1 MVIPSSQY
9 AGPQPPPPLTLL
21 SLSVAL
27 VLDDK
32 NKLVICNNYPSV
44 SSTGDGYYRIETFTF
59 QPTTTLFI
67 APVASQP
74 TVMKYLDSSSGYE
87 EQWKELSVSGSTS
100 VGVVFDVT
108 GLDVGNYPYQLAS
121 TPEQLRENH
130 HNRERRKMQAKINK
144 TEIDDPELSVFSI
157 GRGSQVYSST
167 RFLTSPESQK
177 PKREKRFDNYGNV
190 IKTIDTQGYETDND
204 YDVRNKL
211 VQTTY
216 PEVPVNNKN
225 GTYSKMRPTTKR
237 GYNERGVKIGRTD
250 GNNHTTGFVVDEN
263 GQPLKKILP
272 DGTVIEQKTFNAL
285 QQMIV
290 FTDSRGK
297 EYAFK
302 FDRRNN
308 IVWRQTPM
316 KFVEQFWYNEAGF
329 LGSVTDFAGKTR
341 YYLRDINDNVAA
353 NISPMNKK
361 RQFVYDLLSNKPI
374 RQINSDGTFLSWV
387 VDSFGFT
394 HHHTELDG
402 SEVFTEYNF
411 LMQANHISSQGGNH
425 GTLLSYVMVT
435 GRIPGGYLWG
445 TYYQITTTPTPP
457 QDLHFTYRQDGIISG
472 AFDMAWPRTTELI
485 HDSERRQISFKATE
499 AGTLIRQIVSAY
511 DAMSRPRLTYGTQE
525 IIKMSYDGTINIIQ
539 RTVTLIPPIGNPV
552 VDDSWNLPGPNDD
565 MQVYAGVLV
574 KAGNSSQIGIQPN
587 KGEAY
592 SSQYGLRTTQSY
604 QDDKGVTHT
613 ETLNYD
619 DDLRLSG
626 SSNTDGV
633 ATVRTYDVAG
643 RPNGYSSS
651 YPSNPHGTSESQGC
665 TFDDDGELTAANTAR
680 SLWVEMF
687 GNWLKLTAQS
697 FTNYGSF
704 NGYGM
709 PGTQKSVY
717 PQTDDDPVVDNL
729 TDTYVNREI
738 PELVEVAG
746 TRTDSDGEGPWNS
759 ANNFTGTNP
768 GELTGQSQTQDL
780 TQASVLRQDCLFG
793 MTLQRADF
801 HGDGIPGINS
811 AVRSLTLNSYFYDIL
826 RNIAGNMS
834 MRLSAGQSSNFGVNM
849 GNMMPGV
856 RGVLAAAGPTV
867 SDVTT
872 DFTIGKKMI
881 NPVDKSYP
889 PMSSGIVDVKDGDTL
904 ETIAQQNCGTTQA
917 VSAIQALNGG
927 INDQQLVNGNTIKL
941 PQWIQSKYQVTTTE
955 DYNILVNSIMVNLY
969 PQLIA
974 AQPDDDGGFW
984 DEFIDVVIVVVAV
997 AIGMASGGLGIPA
1010 AMASA
1015 ALMEAGAEE
1024 GEIALGMRSEFSWK
1038 AVIQIAIEAG
1048 FAEYAAAN
1056 LPTSFEAA
1064 VMQAGKLAVEEQLLE
1079 IATGVQNG
1087 FNIQEVLIQM
1097 ASAGIMYQAN
1107 LAINPEDAGAQ
1118 QQAVRVANQVVPTTT
1133 NRTVDEFVKYTEL
1146 NLIGTVSSGILTAAF
1161 EGQKIDLE
1169 SMAAQFLGSEV
1180 GKILSDMPVVKDIG
1194 AGIQEVANN
1203 NPLISSMVSGVNS
1216 AIDDIDT
1223 GITDVENVVERFFD
1237 PAITSPNAQV
1247 PEQAVKPKTSQAR
1260 AMARHG
1266 IYTQPRILNHADANG
1281 YLGTSL
1287 GLSDDPTIDD
1297 FDPNAYG
1304 DNSSATVSGSS
1315 VNKVPSRPPRQYSEI
1330 ERMDGAF
1337 QAGFTD
1343 TFGDTNIGISQ
1354 MNLLERANYTAGGL
1368 LGAFGFVASLPI
1380 DATVAAGAV
1389 MLDAGRS
1396 YVGSF
1401 FGSSASEELAETFA
1415 QVSGHPL
1422 DGWSPQ
1428 QVVNQAN
1435 TLGLSTPKDQL
1446 LLWSGLGKNGA
1457 VVAQD
1462 YAALNGGTTLEMTPG
1477 GQWLNDMNLFSQDSP
1492 FTPVQAIKIW
1502 NDASMQA
1509 IRQASG
1515 QVRAVLGEVAPN
1527 SIYVQET
1534 QEIAMNDKIL
1544 GLDEQYIR
1552 PKYGF
1557 NL

>member
-1 MVIPSSQY
+1 
-9 AGPQPPPPLTLL
+9 
-21 SLSVAL
+21 
-27 VLDDK
+27 
-32 NKLVICNNYPSV
+32 
-44 SSTGDGYYRIETFTF
+44 
-59 QPTTTLFI
+59 
-67 APVASQP
+67 
-74 TVMKYLDSSSGYE
+74 
-87 EQWKELSVSGSTS
+87 
-100 VGVVFDVT
+100 
-108 GLDVGNYPYQLAS
+108 
-121 TPEQLRENH
+121 
-130 HNRERRKMQAKINK
+130 
-144 TEIDDPELSVFSI
+144 
-157 GRGSQVYSST
+157 YSST

-204 YDVRNKL
+204 FDVRNKL

-285 QQMIV
+285 QQMVV

-297 EYAFK
+297 NYTFG
-302 FDRRNN
+302 FDGKNN
-308 IVWRQTPM
+308 IIWRETPL
-316 KFVEQFWYNEAGF
+316 KLIERFWYNEAGF
-329 LGSVTDFAGKTR
+329 LGSVTDSAGKTR
-341 YYLRDINDNVAA
+341 YYVRDINGNIVA
-353 NISPMNKK
+353 NISPMGKR
-361 RQFVYDLLSNKPI
+361 RQFVYDLVSNKPI
-374 RQINSDGTFLSWV
+374 RQINSDGTFLSSV
-387 VDSFGFT
+387 IDAFGFT
-394 HHHTELDG
+394 HQHIELDG

-411 LMQANHISSQGGNH
+411 LMQVIHLSSQGGNH

-565 MQVYAGVLV
+565 MQIYAGALV
-574 KAGNSSQIGIQPN
+574 KVGNNSQIGIQPN

-592 SSQYGLRTTQSY
+592 SSQFGLRTTQSY

-613 ETLNYD
+613 ETLSYD
-619 DDLRLSG
+619 DDSRLSG
-626 SSNTDGV
+626 SSSTDGFV
-633 ATVRTYDVAG
+633 TSRTYDGAG
-643 RPNGYSSS
+643 RPNGYSSN
-651 YPSNPHGTSESQGC
+651 YPTDPHGTSQSQGC
-665 TFDDDGELTAANTAR
+665 TYDDDSELLTANT
-680 SLWVEMF
+680 SMTTWKLEKVLGMWIWMPTTNQSNTTY
-687 GNWLKLTAQS
+687 GNL
-697 FTNYGSF
+697 

-709 PGTQKSVY
+709 PGSQQSVY
-717 PQTDDDPVVDNL
+717 PQPDDDPVVDNL

-738 PELVEVAG
+738 PELVQVAG
-746 TRTDSDGEGPWNS
+746 TRTDSDGTGPWNS

-801 HGDGIPGINS
+801 HGDGIPGMNS
-811 AVRSLTLNSYFYDIL
+811 VAMSFTLNSYFYDIL
-826 RNIAGNMS
+826 RNIAGSMS

-856 RGVLAAAGPTV
+856 RGVLAAAGPAV

-974 AQPDDDGGFW
+974 AQPDDDSFW

-997 AIGMASGGLGIPA
+997 AIGLASGGLGIPA

-1056 LPTSFEAA
+1056 IPTSFEAA

-1097 ASAGIMYQAN
+1097 ASAGVMYQAG
-1107 LAINPEDAGAQ
+1107 LAINAEEPEA
-1118 QQAVRVANQVVPTTT
+1118 QQAVRVGNQVVSTTT

-1146 NLIGTVSSGILTAAF
+1146 NLIGTVSSGILSAAF

-1180 GKILSDMPVVKDIG
+1180 GKILSTTPMVQDIG
-1194 AGIQEVANN
+1194 KGIQQVAQN
-1203 NPLISSMVSGVNS
+1203 NPLIKSMNTDVDNIV
-1216 AIDDIDT
+1216 DDISK
-1223 GITDVENVVERFFD
+1223 GITKVENAVERFFD
-1237 PAITSPNAQV
+1237 PNIASPNAQV
-1247 PEQAVKPKTSQAR
+1247 PAASVKPKPSQAR

-1266 IYTQPRILNHADANG
+1266 IYSQRTSQPN
-1281 YLGTSL
+1281 YLGSTDENGSYMPNSL
-1287 GLSDDPTIDD
+1287 GSDLGLGDDPAIDN

-1304 DNSSATVSGSS
+1304 DNSGATVSGSG
-1315 VNKVPSRPPRQYSEI
+1315 VNKVPSENPQSSQSYIKPFNSNSLSGALAPTVSSTSLSLRESTDSGHELYDTLSIKMVDAISLDAKISAPYTQSMADGFYSKIWAAYHTIDQQNINLEFNPSSESAEMWETTKEAAFREI
-1330 ERMDGAF
+1330 ETLSGVASRT
-1337 QAGFTD
+1337 QT
-1343 TFGDTNIGISQ
+1343 
-1354 MNLLERANYTAGGL
+1354 LANVSRFMGTYGP
-1368 LGAFGFVASLPI
+1368 AFGPIAELSLGIYQVSVNPTMQNAI
-1380 DATVAAGAV
+1380 GVGGGIGGSMATTAYVESTLVGGAEATGVIVTGLAAPEIIGAAAIGTLGYFAGKTVAVDLYHVVDDVYNIFKG
-1389 MLDAGRS
+1389 
-1396 YVGSF
+1396 
-1401 FGSSASEELAETFA
+1401 
-1415 QVSGHPL
+1415 VSK
-1422 DGWSPQ
+1422 Q
-1428 QVVNQAN
+1428 
-1435 TLGLSTPKDQL
+1435 
-1446 LLWSGLGKNGA
+1446 
-1457 VVAQD
+1457 
-1462 YAALNGGTTLEMTPG
+1462 
-1477 GQWLNDMNLFSQDSP
+1477 
-1492 FTPVQAIKIW
+1492 
-1502 NDASMQA
+1502 
-1509 IRQASG
+1509 
-1515 QVRAVLGEVAPN
+1515 
-1527 SIYVQET
+1527 
-1534 QEIAMNDKIL
+1534 
-1544 GLDEQYIR
+1544 
-1552 PKYGF
+1552 
-1557 NL
+1557 